1 MEKQFELKNP
11 SMDSMEKLG
20 TFRTSGA
27 YLEFLRLTRLVNG
40 RRLSIKRLASLAQ
53 MGTTTYENVK
63 RA

>member
-1 MEKQFELKNP
+1 
-11 SMDSMEKLG
+11 MDSMEKLG